1 MFAGHLAGELH
12 AEKFFALTNIDGLL
26 EDIDQP
32 DSIIQT
38 LTPDEATN
46 LFGTV
51 IQGGMIPKIEA
62 CIIALKKG
70 VNSAHIINGM
80 KEDSLLRTLLTD
92 QSIGTTIQH

>member
-1 MFAGHLAGELH
+1 
-12 AEKFFALTNIDGLL
+12 
-26 EDIDQP
+26 
-32 DSIIQT
+32 
-38 LTPDEATN
+38 
-46 LFGTV
+46 
-51 IQGGMIPKIEA
+51 MIPKIEA